1 MGLERGGP
9 IQTFYIGNKK
19 MPIVER
25 GEGVYLYDEEGKRY
39 FDASSGPITC
49 NIGHANP
56 KVLEA
61 IKNQSGK
68 VCFASHAFFENRPNR
83 DLAIS
88 LVNLTGNKYDQAFFV
103 SGGSEA
109 IEASFK
115 LSRQYAL
122 ACGETKKHKIIARAP
137 SYHGSTMGAFS
148 ASDDS
153 EMKDN
158 FQSLTKVSIKVPA
171 PLSYRVPDNFDTSS
185 YARFCLDELERTIID
200 QDPDEVLAFI
210 MEPVGGLSTGALVAP
225 DFYYKQVREICNRYG
240 VLLIYDEVM
249 SGAGRT
255 GKFLAADHWKGSDPD
270 LVILAKGLCAGYS
283 PLGALLAPNKIVE
296 PVVSSGGF
304 LHGHTYASN
313 PLSCAIAN
321 AVLNEVIENNLIE
334 NARIVGDYLKKG
346 LERLASQQSII
357 GDVRGKGLLL
367 AVEIV
372 SDVRTKSM
380 FDMDQRAIYRISE
393 LGIKNGILLYTRKT
407 AKGENGEWLMIAP
420 PLISTT
426 DQCDDFLSK
435 LNETLKNF
443 QKEQGIS

>member
-1 MGLERGGP
+1 MRLERGGP

-19 MPIVER
+19 MPVVER
-25 GEGVYLYDEEGKRY
+25 GEGVYLYDEEGKKY

-83 DLAIS
+83 DLAKS

-122 ACGETKKHKIIARAP
+122 ACGQTKKHKIIARAP

-200 QDPDEVLAFI
+200 EDPEEVLAFI

-225 DFYYKQVREICNRYG
+225 DFYYKQVREICDRHG

-255 GKFLAADHWKGSDPD
+255 GKFLAADHWEGSDPD

-321 AVLNEVIENNLIE
+321 AVLNEVIEGNLIE
-334 NARIVGDYLKKG
+334 NARLVGDYLKKG

-443 QKEQGIS
+443 QKEQGIT

>member
-1 MGLERGGP
+1 MAIISEYTSYDATGLADL
-9 IQTFYIGNKK
+9 IQRKEIDTQDVIESAIAQINKRN
-19 MPIVER
+19 PNLNAIVEFDFER
-25 GEGVYLYDEEGKRY
+25 ASTEAQSQIESTPFFGVPFLLKDLLGEDKGRVTT
-39 FDASSGPITC
+39 ASCP
-49 NIGHANP
+49 P
-56 KVLEA
+56 MKDW
-61 IKNQSGK
+61 K
-68 VCFASHAFFENRPNR
+68 
-83 DLAIS
+83 
-88 LVNLTGNKYDQAFFV
+88 
-103 SGGSEA
+103 
-109 IEASFK
+109 
-115 LSRQYAL
+115 
-122 ACGETKKHKIIARAP
+122 
-137 SYHGSTMGAFS
+137 

-200 QDPDEVLAFI
+200 EDPEEVLAFI

-225 DFYYKQVREICNRYG
+225 DFYYKQVREICDRYG

-255 GKFLAADHWKGSDPD
+255 GKFLAADHWEGSDPD

-321 AVLNEVIENNLIE
+321 AVLNEVIEGNLIE

-372 SDVRTKSM
+372 SDVKTKSM
-380 FDMDQRAIYRISE
+380 FNMDQRAIYRISE

-426 DQCDDFLSK
+426 DQCDIFLSK
-435 LNETLKNF
+435 LNETLKDF
-443 QKEQGIS
+443 QKEQGII

>member
-1 MGLERGGP
+1 MRLERGGP

-25 GEGVYLYDEEGKRY
+25 GEGVYLYDEEGNRY

-61 IKNQSGK
+61 IKNQSEK
-68 VCFASHAFFENRPNR
+68 VCFASHAFFENKPNR
-83 DLAIS
+83 DLAKN
-88 LVNLTGNKYDQAFFV
+88 LVNLTGKKYDQAFFV

-115 LSRQYAL
+115 LARQYAL
-122 ACGETKKHKIIARAP
+122 VCGQTKKHKIIARAP

-148 ASDDS
+148 ASDDI
-153 EMKDN
+153 EMKEN
-158 FQSLTKVSIKVPA
+158 FQSLTKIATKVPA
-171 PLSYRVPDNFDTSS
+171 PMSYRVPDNFDALS
-185 YARFCLDELERTIID
+185 YARFCLEELERTIIEE
-200 QDPDEVLAFI
+200 DPEEVLAFI
-210 MEPVGGLSTGALVAP
+210 LEPVGGLSTGALVAP
-225 DFYYKQVREICNRYG
+225 DFYYKNVREICDKYE

-255 GKFLAADHWKGSDPD
+255 GKFLAADHWEGSDPD

-283 PLGALLAPNKIVE
+283 PLGALLAPNKLVE

-321 AVLNEVIENNLIE
+321 AVLNEVVENNLVE
-334 NARIVGDYLKKG
+334 NALVVGNYLKKG
-346 LERLASQQSII
+346 LENLASKLSII
-357 GDVRGKGLLL
+357 GDVRGRGLLL
-367 AVEIV
+367 AVEV
-372 SDVRTKSM
+372 VQDTTTKSM
-380 FDMDQRAIYRISE
+380 FNVDQRAIYRISE
-393 LGIKNGILLYTRKT
+393 LGIINGILLYTRKT
-407 AKGENGEWLMIAP
+407 SKGENGEWLMIAP

-426 DQCDDFLSK
+426 AQCDDFLSK
-435 LNETLKNF
+435 LYDTLRIF
-443 QKEQGIS
+443 EKEQGIR

>member
-1 MGLERGGP
+1 MRLERGGP

-19 MPIVER
+19 MPVVER

-61 IKNQSGK
+61 IKNQSEK

-83 DLAIS
+83 DLAKS

-122 ACGETKKHKIIARAP
+122 ASGQAKKHKIIARAP

-171 PLSYRVPDNFDTSS
+171 PISYRVPDNFDTSS
-185 YARFCLDELERTIID
+185 YARFCLDELERAIID
-200 QDPDEVLAFI
+200 EDPEEVLAFL

-225 DFYYKQVREICNRYG
+225 DFYYKQVREICDRYG

-255 GKFLAADHWKGSDPD
+255 GKFLAADHWEGSDPD

-321 AVLNEVIENNLIE
+321 AVLSEVVENNLIE

-346 LERLASQQSII
+346 LERLASHLSII

-372 SDVRTKSM
+372 SDARTKSM
-380 FDMDQRAIYRISE
+380 FNMDQRAIYRISE

-426 DQCDDFLSK
+426 DQCDDFLSR
-435 LNETLKNF
+435 LNETLKDF
-443 QKEQGIS
+443 QKEQRII

>member
-1 MGLERGGP
+1 MRLERGGP

-19 MPIVER
+19 MPVVER
-25 GEGVYLYDEEGKRY
+25 GEGVYLYDEEGNKY

-61 IKNQSGK
+61 IKNQSEK
-68 VCFASHAFFENRPNR
+68 VCFASHAFFENKPNR
-83 DLAIS
+83 DLAKN
-88 LVNLTGNKYDQAFFV
+88 LVNLTGEKYDQAFFV

-115 LSRQYAL
+115 LARQYAMV
-122 ACGETKKHKIIARAP
+122 CGQTKKHKIIARAP

-148 ASDDS
+148 ASDDI
-153 EMKDN
+153 EMKEN
-158 FQSLTKVSIKVPA
+158 FQSLTKISIKVPA
-171 PLSYRVPDNFDTSS
+171 PLSYRVPDNFDAIS
-185 YARFCLDELERTIID
+185 YARFCLDELERAIIEE
-200 QDPDEVLAFI
+200 DPEEVLAFI
-210 MEPVGGLSTGALVAP
+210 LEPVGGLSTGALVAP
-225 DFYYKQVREICNRYG
+225 DFYYKNVREICDKYE

-255 GKFLAADHWKGSDPD
+255 GRFLAADYWEGSDPD

-283 PLGALLAPNKIVE
+283 PLGALLAPNRIVE

-321 AVLNEVIENNLIE
+321 AVLNEVVENNLVE
-334 NARIVGDYLKKG
+334 NARVVGDYLKEG
-346 LERLASQQSII
+346 LKNLASQLSII
-357 GDVRGKGLLL
+357 GDVRGRGLLL
-367 AVEIV
+367 AMEVV
-372 SDVRTKSM
+372 QDKKTKSI
-380 FDMDQRAIYRISE
+380 FNADQRAIYRISE

-407 AKGENGEWLMIAP
+407 SRGENGEWLMIAP
-420 PLISTT
+420 PLISST
-426 DQCDDFLSK
+426 DHCDDFLSK
-435 LNETLKNF
+435 LYDTLKDF
-443 QKEQGIS
+443 EKELGKR

>member
-1 MGLERGGP
+1 MRLERGGP

-25 GEGVYLYDEEGKRY
+25 GEGVYLYDEEGTRY

-61 IKNQSGK
+61 IKNQSEK
-68 VCFASHAFFENRPNR
+68 VCFASHAFFENKPNR
-83 DLAIS
+83 ELAKS
-88 LVNLTGNKYDQAFFV
+88 LVDLTGKNYDQAFFV

-115 LSRQYAL
+115 LARQYAL
-122 ACGETKKHKIIARAP
+122 VSGQAKKHKIIARAP

-148 ASDDS
+148 ASDDI
-153 EMKDN
+153 EMKEN
-158 FQSLTKVSIKVPA
+158 FQSLTKIAIKVPA
-171 PLSYRVPDNFDTSS
+171 PLSYRVPDNFDVLS
-185 YARFCLDELERTIID
+185 YARFCLDELERTIIEE
-200 QDPDEVLAFI
+200 DPDEVLAFI
-210 MEPVGGLSTGALVAP
+210 LEPVGGLSTGALVAP
-225 DFYYKQVREICNRYG
+225 DFYYKNVREICNKYG

-255 GKFLAADHWKGSDPD
+255 GKFLAADHWEGSDPD

-296 PVVSSGGF
+296 PVVLSGGF

-321 AVLNEVIENNLIE
+321 AVLSEVVENKLVE
-334 NARIVGDYLKKG
+334 NARVVGDYLKKG
-346 LERLASQQSII
+346 LENLASQLSII
-357 GDVRGKGLLL
+357 GDVRGRGLLL
-367 AVEIV
+367 AVEV
-372 SDVRTKSM
+372 VQDTTTKSM
-380 FDMDQRAIYRISE
+380 FNEDQRAIYRISE

-407 AKGENGEWLMIAP
+407 SKGENGEWLMVAP

-426 DQCDDFLSK
+426 AHCDEFLSK
-435 LNETLKNF
+435 LYDTLKDF
-443 QKEQGIS
+443 EKEQGIK

>member
-1 MGLERGGP
+1 MRLERGGP

-19 MPIVER
+19 MPVVER
-25 GEGVYLYDEEGKRY
+25 GEGVYLYDEEGKKY

-68 VCFASHAFFENRPNR
+68 VCFESHAFFENRPNR
-83 DLAIS
+83 DLAKS

-115 LSRQYAL
+115 LSKQYAL

-171 PLSYRVPDNFDTSS
+171 PLSYRVPDNFDKSS

-200 QDPDEVLAFI
+200 EDPEEVLAFI

-225 DFYYKQVREICNRYG
+225 DFYYKQVREICDQYG

-255 GKFLAADHWKGSDPD
+255 GKFLAADHWEGSDPD

-321 AVLNEVIENNLIE
+321 AVLNEVVENDLIE

-346 LERLASQQSII
+346 LERLESHLSII

-372 SDVRTKSM
+372 SNARTKSM
-380 FDMDQRAIYRISE
+380 FNMDQRAIYRISE

-426 DQCDDFLSK
+426 DQCDDFLSR
-435 LNETLKNF
+435 LSETLNDF
-443 QKEQGIS
+443 QKEQGII

>member
-1 MGLERGGP
+1 MRLERGGP

-19 MPIVER
+19 MPVVER
-25 GEGVYLYDEEGKRY
+25 GEGVYLYDEEGKKY

-83 DLAIS
+83 DLAKS

-122 ACGETKKHKIIARAP
+122 ACGQTKKHKIIARAP

-200 QDPDEVLAFI
+200 EDPEEVLAFI

-225 DFYYKQVREICNRYG
+225 DFYYKRVREICNRHE

-255 GKFLAADHWKGSDPD
+255 GKFLAADHWAGSDPD

-283 PLGALLAPNKIVE
+283 PLGALLAPNRIVE

-321 AVLNEVIENNLIE
+321 AVLNEVVENNLTE
-334 NARIVGDYLKKG
+334 NARLVGDYLKKG
-346 LERLASQQSII
+346 LKNLASQLSII

-372 SDVRTKSM
+372 QDKITKSM
-380 FDMDQRAIYRISE
+380 FNMDRRAIYRISE

-426 DQCDDFLSK
+426 DQCYDFLSR
-435 LNETLKNF
+435 LNETLKAF
-443 QKEQGIS
+443 QKEQGII

>member
-1 MGLERGGP
+1 MRLERGGP
-9 IQTFYIGNKK
+9 IQTFYIGNRK
-19 MPIVER
+19 MPVVER
-25 GEGVYLYDEEGKRY
+25 GEGVYLYDEDGNKY

-61 IKNQSGK
+61 IKNQSEK

-83 DLAIS
+83 DLAKK
-88 LVNLTGNKYDQAFFV
+88 LVNLTGKNYDQAFFV

-115 LSRQYAL
+115 LARQYAVV
-122 ACGETKKHKIIARAP
+122 CGQTKKHKIIARAP

-148 ASDDS
+148 ASDDI
-153 EMKDN
+153 EMKEN
-158 FQSLTKVSIKVPA
+158 FQSLTKISIKVPA
-171 PLSYRVPDNFDTSS
+171 PLSYRVPENFDALS
-185 YARFCLDELERTIID
+185 YTRFCLDELERAIIEE
-200 QDPDEVLAFI
+200 DPEEVLAFI
-210 MEPVGGLSTGALVAP
+210 LEPVGGLSTGALVAP
-225 DFYYKQVREICNRYG
+225 DFYYKNVREICDKYE

-255 GKFLAADHWKGSDPD
+255 GRFLAADHWEGSDPD

-283 PLGALLAPNKIVE
+283 PLGALLAPNRIVE

-321 AVLNEVIENNLIE
+321 AVLNEVVENNLVE
-334 NARIVGDYLKKG
+334 NAWVVGNYLKKG
-346 LERLASQQSII
+346 LENLASQLSII
-357 GDVRGKGLLL
+357 GDVRGMGLLL
-367 AVEIV
+367 ALEVV
-372 SDVRTKSM
+372 QDTTTKST
-380 FDMDQRAIYRISE
+380 FNEDQRAIYRISE

-407 AKGENGEWLMIAP
+407 SRGENGEWLMIAP
-420 PLISTT
+420 PLISST
-426 DQCDDFLSK
+426 DHCDDFLSK
-435 LNETLKNF
+435 LYETLKDF
-443 QKEQGIS
+443 EKDQGKR

>member
-1 MGLERGGP
+1 MRLERGGP

-19 MPIVER
+19 MPVVER
-25 GEGVYLYDEEGKRY
+25 GEGVYLYDEEGKKY

-83 DLAIS
+83 ELAKS

-171 PLSYRVPDNFDTSS
+171 PLSYRVPDNFDKSS

-200 QDPDEVLAFI
+200 EDPEEVLAFI

-225 DFYYKQVREICNRYG
+225 DFYYKQVREICDRYG

-255 GKFLAADHWKGSDPD
+255 GKFLAADHWEGSDPD

-372 SDVRTKSM
+372 
-380 FDMDQRAIYRISE
+380 
-393 LGIKNGILLYTRKT
+393 
-407 AKGENGEWLMIAP
+407 
-420 PLISTT
+420 
-426 DQCDDFLSK
+426 
-435 LNETLKNF
+435 
-443 QKEQGIS
+443 

>member
-1 MGLERGGP
+1 MRLERGGP

-19 MPIVER
+19 MPVVER
-25 GEGVYLYDEEGKRY
+25 GEGVYLYDEEEKKY

-83 DLAIS
+83 ELAKS

-200 QDPDEVLAFI
+200 EDPEEVLAFI

-225 DFYYKQVREICNRYG
+225 DFYYKQVREICDQYG
-240 VLLIYDEVM
+240 GLLIYDEVM

-255 GKFLAADHWKGSDPD
+255 GKFLAADHWEGSDPD

-367 AVEIV
+367 ALEIV

-380 FDMDQRAIYRISE
+380 FNMDQRAIYRISE
-393 LGIKNGILLYTRKT
+393 IGIKNGILLYTRKT

-426 DQCDDFLSK
+426 DQCDDFLFK
-435 LNETLKNF
+435 LNETLKDF
-443 QKEQGIS
+443 QNEQGIN

>member
-1 MGLERGGP
+1 MKLERGGP

-19 MPIVER
+19 MPVVER
-25 GEGVYLYDEEGKRY
+25 GEGVYLYDEEGNKY

-61 IKNQSGK
+61 IKNQSEK
-68 VCFASHAFFENRPNR
+68 VCFASHAFFENKPNR
-83 DLAIS
+83 DLAKN
-88 LVNLTGNKYDQAFFV
+88 LVNLTGEKYDQAFFV

-115 LSRQYAL
+115 LARQYAL
-122 ACGETKKHKIIARAP
+122 VCGQTKKHKIIARAP

-148 ASDDS
+148 ASDDI
-153 EMKDN
+153 EMKEN
-158 FQSLTKVSIKVPA
+158 FQSLTKISIKVPA
-171 PLSYRVPDNFDTSS
+171 PLAYRVPDNFDVLS
-185 YARFCLDELERTIID
+185 YARFCLDELERTIIEEE
-200 QDPDEVLAFI
+200 PEEVLAFI
-210 MEPVGGLSTGALVAP
+210 LEPVGGLSTGALVAP
-225 DFYYKQVREICNRYG
+225 DFYYKSVREICDKYG

-255 GKFLAADHWKGSDPD
+255 GRFLAADHWEGSDPD

-283 PLGALLAPNKIVE
+283 PLGALLAPNSIVE

-321 AVLNEVIENNLIE
+321 AVLNEVVENNLVE
-334 NARIVGDYLKKG
+334 NARVVGDYLKEG
-346 LERLASQQSII
+346 LENLASQLSII
-357 GDVRGKGLLL
+357 GDVRGRGLLL
-367 AVEIV
+367 AVEV
-372 SDVRTKSM
+372 VQDKTTKSI
-380 FDMDQRAIYRISE
+380 FNADQRAIYRISE

-407 AKGENGEWLMIAP
+407 SRGENGEWLMIAP

-426 DQCDDFLSK
+426 AHCDEFLSK
-435 LNETLKNF
+435 LFETLKEF
-443 QKEQGIS
+443 EKEQRIR

>member
-1 MGLERGGP
+1 MRLERGGP

-25 GEGVYLYDEEGKRY
+25 GEGVYLYDEEGNRY

-61 IKNQSGK
+61 IKNQSEK
-68 VCFASHAFFENRPNR
+68 VCFASHAFFENKPNR
-83 DLAIS
+83 DLAKN
-88 LVNLTGNKYDQAFFV
+88 LVNLTGKKYDQAFFV

-115 LSRQYAL
+115 LARQYAL
-122 ACGETKKHKIIARAP
+122 VCGQTKKHKIIARAP

-148 ASDDS
+148 ASDDI
-153 EMKDN
+153 EMKEN
-158 FQSLTKVSIKVPA
+158 FQSLTKIAIKVPA
-171 PLSYRVPDNFDTSS
+171 PMSYRVPDNFDALS
-185 YARFCLDELERTIID
+185 YARFCLEELERTIIEE
-200 QDPDEVLAFI
+200 DPEEVLAFI
-210 MEPVGGLSTGALVAP
+210 LEPVGGLSTGALVAP
-225 DFYYKQVREICNRYG
+225 DFYYKNVREICDKYG

-255 GKFLAADHWKGSDPD
+255 GKFLAADHWEGSDPD

-283 PLGALLAPNKIVE
+283 PLGALLAPNKLVE

-321 AVLNEVIENNLIE
+321 AVLNEVVENNLVE
-334 NARIVGDYLKKG
+334 NALVVGNYLKKG
-346 LERLASQQSII
+346 LENLASKLSII
-357 GDVRGKGLLL
+357 GDVRGRGLLL
-367 AVEIV
+367 AVEV
-372 SDVRTKSM
+372 VQDTTTKSM
-380 FDMDQRAIYRISE
+380 FNVDQRAIYRISE
-393 LGIKNGILLYTRKT
+393 IGIINGILLYTRKT
-407 AKGENGEWLMIAP
+407 SKGENGEWLMIAP

-426 DQCDDFLSK
+426 AQCDDFLSK
-435 LNETLKNF
+435 LYDTLRIF
-443 QKEQGIS
+443 EKEQGIR

>member
-1 MGLERGGP
+1 MRLERGGP

-19 MPIVER
+19 MPVVER
-25 GEGVYLYDEEGKRY
+25 GEGVYLYDEEGKKY

-61 IKNQSGK
+61 INNQSRK

-83 DLAIS
+83 DLAKS

-122 ACGETKKHKIIARAP
+122 ACGQTKKHKIIARAP

-171 PLSYRVPDNFDTSS
+171 PLSYRVPDNFDISS

-200 QDPDEVLAFI
+200 EDPEEVLAFI
-210 MEPVGGLSTGALVAP
+210 LEPVGGLSTGALVAP
-225 DFYYKQVREICNRYG
+225 NFYYKKVREICDRHG

-255 GKFLAADHWKGSDPD
+255 GKFLAADHWEGSDPD

-334 NARIVGDYLKKG
+334 NARIVGDFLKKG
-346 LERLASQQSII
+346 LERLASQLSII

-372 SDVRTKSM
+372 QDVRTKSM
-380 FDMDQRAIYRISE
+380 FNMDQRAIYRISE

-426 DQCDDFLSK
+426 DQCNDFLSK
-435 LNETLKNF
+435 LNETLKDF
-443 QKEQGIS
+443 QNEQGIM

>member
-19 MPIVER
+19 MPVVER
-25 GEGVYLYDEEGKRY
+25 GEGAYLYDEQGKRY

-83 DLAIS
+83 DLAKS

-115 LSRQYAL
+115 LSKQYAL
-122 ACGETKKHKIIARAP
+122 ACGQTKKHKIIGRAP

-171 PLSYRVPDNFDTSS
+171 PLSYRVPDNFDKSS

-200 QDPDEVLAFI
+200 EDPEEVLAFI

-225 DFYYKQVREICNRYG
+225 DFYYKQVREICDQYG

-255 GKFLAADHWKGSDPD
+255 GKFLAADHWEGSDPD

-321 AVLNEVIENNLIE
+321 AVLNEVVENDLIE

-346 LERLASQQSII
+346 LERLESHLSII

-372 SDVRTKSM
+372 SNARTKSM
-380 FDMDQRAIYRISE
+380 FNMDQRAIYRISE

-420 PLISTT
+420 PLISTK
-426 DQCDDFLSK
+426 DQCDDFLSR
-435 LNETLKNF
+435 LNETLKDF
-443 QKEQGIS
+443 QKEQGII

>member
-1 MGLERGGP
+1 MRLERGGP

-19 MPIVER
+19 MPVVER
-25 GEGVYLYDEEGKRY
+25 GEGVYLYDEEGKKY

-83 DLAIS
+83 DLAKS

-115 LSRQYAL
+115 LSKQYAL
-122 ACGETKKHKIIARAP
+122 ACGQTKKHKIIARAP

-171 PLSYRVPDNFDTSS
+171 PLSYRVPDNFDKSS

-200 QDPDEVLAFI
+200 EDPEEVLAFI

-225 DFYYKQVREICNRYG
+225 DFYYKQVREICDRHG

-255 GKFLAADHWKGSDPD
+255 GKFLAADHWEGSDPD

-321 AVLNEVIENNLIE
+321 AVLNEVIEGNLIE
-334 NARIVGDYLKKG
+334 NARLVGDYLKKG

-426 DQCDDFLSK
+426 DQCDDFLSR
-435 LNETLKNF
+435 LNETLKDF
-443 QKEQGIS
+443 QKEQGII

>member
-1 MGLERGGP
+1 MRLERGGP

-19 MPIVER
+19 MPVVER
-25 GEGVYLYDEEGKRY
+25 GEGVYLYDEEGKKY

-83 DLAIS
+83 ELAKG

-115 LSRQYAL
+115 LSKQYAL
-122 ACGETKKHKIIARAP
+122 ACGQTKKRKIIARAP

-200 QDPDEVLAFI
+200 EDPEEVLAFI

-225 DFYYKQVREICNRYG
+225 DFYYKQVREICNRHG

-255 GKFLAADHWKGSDPD
+255 GKFLAADHWEGSDPD

-380 FDMDQRAIYRISE
+380 FNMDQRAIYRISE

-426 DQCDDFLSK
+426 DQCNDFLSK
-435 LNETLKNF
+435 LNETLKDF
-443 QKEQGIS
+443 QNEQGII

>member
-1 MGLERGGP
+1 MRLERGGP

-19 MPIVER
+19 MPVVER
-25 GEGVYLYDEEGKRY
+25 GEGVYLYDEEGNKY

-56 KVLEA
+56 KVLET
-61 IKNQSGK
+61 IKNQSEK
-68 VCFASHAFFENRPNR
+68 VCFASHAFFENKPNR
-83 DLAIS
+83 DLAKN
-88 LVNLTGNKYDQAFFV
+88 LVNLTGEKYDQAFFV

-115 LSRQYAL
+115 LARQYAIV
-122 ACGETKKHKIIARAP
+122 CGQTKKHKIIARAP

-148 ASDDS
+148 ASEDT
-153 EMKDN
+153 EMKEN
-158 FQSLTKVSIKVPA
+158 FQSLTKISIKVPA
-171 PLSYRVPDNFDTSS
+171 PLSYRVPDNFDVLS
-185 YARFCLDELERTIID
+185 YARFCLDELERTIIEEE
-200 QDPDEVLAFI
+200 PEEVLAFI
-210 MEPVGGLSTGALVAP
+210 LEPVGGLSTGALVAP
-225 DFYYKQVREICNRYG
+225 DFYYKSVREICDKYG

-255 GKFLAADHWKGSDPD
+255 GRFLAADHWEGSDPD

-283 PLGALLAPNKIVE
+283 PLGALLAPNSIVE

-321 AVLNEVIENNLIE
+321 AVLNEVVENNLVE
-334 NARIVGDYLKKG
+334 NARVVGDYLKEG
-346 LERLASQQSII
+346 LENLASQLSII
-357 GDVRGKGLLL
+357 GDVRGRGLLL
-367 AVEIV
+367 AVEV
-372 SDVRTKSM
+372 VQDKTTKSI
-380 FDMDQRAIYRISE
+380 FNADQRAIYRISE

-407 AKGENGEWLMIAP
+407 SRGENGEWLMIAP

-426 DQCDDFLSK
+426 AHCDEFLSK
-435 LNETLKNF
+435 LFETLKDF
-443 QKEQGIS
+443 EKEQRIR

>member
-19 MPIVER
+19 MPVVER

-61 IKNQSGK
+61 IKDQSEK

-83 DLAIS
+83 DLAKS

-122 ACGETKKHKIIARAP
+122 ASGQAKKHKIIARAP

-171 PLSYRVPDNFDTSS
+171 PLSYRVPDNFDKSS
-185 YARFCLDELERTIID
+185 F
-200 QDPDEVLAFI
+200 
-210 MEPVGGLSTGALVAP
+210 S
-225 DFYYKQVREICNRYG
+225 
-240 VLLIYDEVM
+240 
-249 SGAGRT
+249 
-255 GKFLAADHWKGSDPD
+255 
-270 LVILAKGLCAGYS
+270 
-283 PLGALLAPNKIVE
+283 
-296 PVVSSGGF
+296 
-304 LHGHTYASN
+304 
-313 PLSCAIAN
+313 
-321 AVLNEVIENNLIE
+321 
-334 NARIVGDYLKKG
+334 
-346 LERLASQQSII
+346 
-357 GDVRGKGLLL
+357 
-367 AVEIV
+367 
-372 SDVRTKSM
+372 
-380 FDMDQRAIYRISE
+380 
-393 LGIKNGILLYTRKT
+393 GILYTWNYQMW
-407 AKGENGEWLMIAP
+407 E
-420 PLISTT
+420 
-426 DQCDDFLSK
+426 
-435 LNETLKNF
+435 KNLF
-443 QKEQGIS
+443 MSQ

>member
-1 MGLERGGP
+1 MRLERGGP

-19 MPIVER
+19 MPVVER
-25 GEGVYLYDEEGKRY
+25 GEGAYLYDEQGKRY

-49 NIGHANP
+49 NIGHANS

-68 VCFASHAFFENRPNR
+68 ICFASHAFFENRPNR
-83 DLAIS
+83 DLAKS

-122 ACGETKKHKIIARAP
+122 ACGQTKKHKIIARAP

-171 PLSYRVPDNFDTSS
+171 PLSYRVPDNFDKSS

-200 QDPDEVLAFI
+200 EDPEEVLAFI

-225 DFYYKQVREICNRYG
+225 NFYYKQVREICDRYG

-255 GKFLAADHWKGSDPD
+255 GKFLAADHWEGSDPD

-321 AVLNEVIENNLIE
+321 AVLNEVVENNLIE
-334 NARIVGDYLKKG
+334 NARIVGDYLKEG
-346 LERLASQQSII
+346 LERLASHLSII

-372 SDVRTKSM
+372 SNAMTKSM
-380 FDMDQRAIYRISE
+380 FNMDQRAIYRISE

-426 DQCDDFLSK
+426 DQCDDFLSR
-435 LNETLKNF
+435 LNKTLKDF
-443 QKEQGIS
+443 QKEQGII

>member
-1 MGLERGGP
+1 MKLERGGP

-19 MPIVER
+19 MPVVER
-25 GEGVYLYDEEGKRY
+25 GEGVYLYDEEGNKY

-61 IKNQSGK
+61 IKNQSEK
-68 VCFASHAFFENRPNR
+68 VCFASHAFFENKPNR
-83 DLAIS
+83 DLAKN
-88 LVNLTGNKYDQAFFV
+88 LVTLTGEKYDQAFFV

-115 LSRQYAL
+115 LARQYAIV
-122 ACGETKKHKIIARAP
+122 CGQTKKHKIIARAP

-148 ASDDS
+148 ASDDI
-153 EMKDN
+153 EMKEN
-158 FQSLTKVSIKVPA
+158 FQSLTKIAIKVPA
-171 PLSYRVPDNFDTSS
+171 PLSYRVPDNFDVLS
-185 YARFCLDELERTIID
+185 YARFCLNELERTIMEE
-200 QDPDEVLAFI
+200 DPEEVLAFI
-210 MEPVGGLSTGALVAP
+210 LEPVGGLSTGALIAP
-225 DFYYKQVREICNRYG
+225 DFYYKNVREICDKYG

-255 GKFLAADHWKGSDPD
+255 GTFLAADHWEGSDPD

-283 PLGALLAPNKIVE
+283 PLGALLAPNSIVE

-321 AVLNEVIENNLIE
+321 AVLNEVIENNLVE
-334 NARIVGDYLKKG
+334 NARVVGDYLKEG
-346 LERLASQQSII
+346 LENLASQLSII
-357 GDVRGKGLLL
+357 GDVRGRGLLL
-367 AVEIV
+367 AVEV
-372 SDVRTKSM
+372 VQDKTTKSI
-380 FDMDQRAIYRISE
+380 FNADQRAIYRISE

-407 AKGENGEWLMIAP
+407 SRGENGEWLMIAP

-426 DQCDDFLSK
+426 DHLDDFLSK
-435 LNETLKNF
+435 LYETLKDF
-443 QKEQGIS
+443 EKEQEKR

>member
-1 MGLERGGP
+1 MRLERGGP

-19 MPIVER
+19 MPVVER
-25 GEGVYLYDEEGKRY
+25 GEGVYLYDEEGKKY

-83 DLAIS
+83 DLAKS

-122 ACGETKKHKIIARAP
+122 AFGQTKKHKIIARAP

-171 PLSYRVPDNFDTSS
+171 PLSYRVPDNFDKSS

-200 QDPDEVLAFI
+200 EDPEEVLAFI
-210 MEPVGGLSTGALVAP
+210 MEPIGGLSTGALVAP
-225 DFYYKQVREICNRYG
+225 DFYYKQVREICDRHG

-255 GKFLAADHWKGSDPD
+255 GKFLAADHWEGSVPD

-321 AVLNEVIENNLIE
+321 AVLNEVVENNLIE

-380 FDMDQRAIYRISE
+380 FNMDQRAIYRISE

-426 DQCDDFLSK
+426 NQCDDFLSK
-435 LNETLKNF
+435 LNETLFDF

>member
-1 MGLERGGP
+1 MRLERGGP

-19 MPIVER
+19 MPVVER
-25 GEGVYLYDEEGKRY
+25 GEGVYLYDEEGKKY

-83 DLAIS
+83 ELAKS

-122 ACGETKKHKIIARAP
+122 ACGQTKKHKIIARAP

-171 PLSYRVPDNFDTSS
+171 PFSYRVPDNFDITS

-200 QDPDEVLAFI
+200 EDPEEVLAFI

-225 DFYYKQVREICNRYG
+225 DFYYKQVREICDRYG

-255 GKFLAADHWKGSDPD
+255 GKFLAADHWEGSDPD

-346 LERLASQQSII
+346 LERLESHLSII

-372 SDVRTKSM
+372 SNARTKSM
-380 FDMDQRAIYRISE
+380 FNMDQRAIYRISE

-443 QKEQGIS
+443 QKEQGIT

>member
-19 MPIVER
+19 MPVVER
-25 GEGVYLYDEEGKRY
+25 GEGAYLYDEEGKKY

-83 DLAIS
+83 DLAKS
-88 LVNLTGNKYDQAFFV
+88 LVNLTNNKYDQAFFV

-122 ACGETKKHKIIARAP
+122 ACGQTKKHKIIARAP

-200 QDPDEVLAFI
+200 EDPEEVLAFI

-225 DFYYKQVREICNRYG
+225 DFYYKQVREICDRYG

-255 GKFLAADHWKGSDPD
+255 GKFLAADHWEGSDPD

-321 AVLNEVIENNLIE
+321 AVLNEVIEGNLIE

-346 LERLASQQSII
+346 LERLASQLSII

-372 SDVRTKSM
+372 QDVSTKSM
-380 FDMDQRAIYRISE
+380 FNMGQRAIYRISE

-426 DQCDDFLSK
+426 DQCDDFLSR
-435 LNETLKNF
+435 LNETLKDF
-443 QKEQGIS
+443 QKEQGII

>member
-1 MGLERGGP
+1 MVLERGGP

-19 MPIVER
+19 MPVVER

-83 DLAIS
+83 DLAKS

-148 ASDDS
+148 VSDDS

-200 QDPDEVLAFI
+200 EDPEEVLAFI

-225 DFYYKQVREICNRYG
+225 DFYYKQVREICDRYG

-255 GKFLAADHWKGSDPD
+255 GKFLAADHWEGSDPD

-321 AVLNEVIENNLIE
+321 AVLNEVVENNLIE

-346 LERLASQQSII
+346 LERLESHLSII

-372 SDVRTKSM
+372 SNARTKSM
-380 FDMDQRAIYRISE
+380 FNMDQRAIYRISE

-426 DQCDDFLSK
+426 DQCDDFLSR
-435 LNETLKNF
+435 LNETLKDF
-443 QKEQGIS
+443 QKEQGII

>member
-1 MGLERGGP
+1 MKLERGGP

-19 MPIVER
+19 MPVVER
-25 GEGVYLYDEEGKRY
+25 GEGVYLYDEEGNKY
-39 FDASSGPITC
+39 FDASSGPIAC

-61 IKNQSGK
+61 IKNQSEK
-68 VCFASHAFFENRPNR
+68 VCFASHAFFENKPNR
-83 DLAIS
+83 DLAKN
-88 LVNLTGNKYDQAFFV
+88 LVTLTGEKYDQAFFV

-115 LSRQYAL
+115 LARQYAIV
-122 ACGETKKHKIIARAP
+122 CGQTKKHKIIARAP

-148 ASDDS
+148 ASDDI
-153 EMKDN
+153 EMKEN
-158 FQSLTKVSIKVPA
+158 FQSLTKISIKVPA
-171 PLSYRVPDNFDTSS
+171 PLAYRVPDNFDVLS
-185 YARFCLDELERTIID
+185 YARFCLDELERTIIEEE
-200 QDPDEVLAFI
+200 PEEVLAFI
-210 MEPVGGLSTGALVAP
+210 LEPVGGLSTGALVAP
-225 DFYYKQVREICNRYG
+225 DFYYKSVREICDKYG

-255 GKFLAADHWKGSDPD
+255 GRFLAADHWEGSDPD

-283 PLGALLAPNKIVE
+283 PLGALLAPNSIVE

-321 AVLNEVIENNLIE
+321 AVLNEVIENNLVE
-334 NARIVGDYLKKG
+334 NARVVGDYLKEG
-346 LERLASQQSII
+346 LENLASQLSII
-357 GDVRGKGLLL
+357 GDVRGRGLLL
-367 AVEIV
+367 AVEV
-372 SDVRTKSM
+372 VQDKTTKSI
-380 FDMDQRAIYRISE
+380 FNADQRAIYRISE

-407 AKGENGEWLMIAP
+407 SRGENGEWLMIAP

-426 DQCDDFLSK
+426 DHLDDFLSK
-435 LNETLKNF
+435 LYETLKDF
-443 QKEQGIS
+443 EKEQEKR

>member
-1 MGLERGGP
+1 MRLERGGP

-19 MPIVER
+19 MPVVER
-25 GEGVYLYDEEGKRY
+25 GEGVYLYDEEGKKY

-83 DLAIS
+83 DLAKS
-88 LVNLTGNKYDQAFFV
+88 LVNLTGKKYDQAFFV

-122 ACGETKKHKIIARAP
+122 TCGQTKKHKIIARAP

-171 PLSYRVPDNFDTSS
+171 PLSYRVPDNFDKSS

-200 QDPDEVLAFI
+200 EDPEEVLAFI

-225 DFYYKQVREICNRYG
+225 DFYYKQVREICDRHG

-346 LERLASQQSII
+346 LERLESHLSII

-372 SDVRTKSM
+372 SNARTKSM
-380 FDMDQRAIYRISE
+380 FNMDQRAIYRISE

-426 DQCDDFLSK
+426 DQCNDFLSR
-435 LNETLKNF
+435 LNETLKDF
-443 QKEQGIS
+443 QKEQGII